1 MDLGSLLSY
10 LEIKT
15 TKPYNTE
22 NIQLIS
28 NEQLVNHNFQQYF
41 SCLVE
46 VCFIGGEHR
55 STKRK
60 PPTCYSVDKPQYA
73 EYRYENKGNQA
84 NLKHWCER

>member
-55 STKRK
+55 STRRK
-60 PPTCYSVDKPQYA
+60 PPTCYSVDK
-73 EYRYENKGNQA
+73 RNMLNTDTRTKGT
-84 NLKHWCER
+84 KRI

>member
-28 NEQLVNHNFQQYF
+28 NEQQT
-41 SCLVE
+41 S
-46 VCFIGGEHR
+46 
-55 STKRK
+55 
-60 PPTCYSVDKPQYA
+60 
-73 EYRYENKGNQA
+73 
-84 NLKHWCER
+84 